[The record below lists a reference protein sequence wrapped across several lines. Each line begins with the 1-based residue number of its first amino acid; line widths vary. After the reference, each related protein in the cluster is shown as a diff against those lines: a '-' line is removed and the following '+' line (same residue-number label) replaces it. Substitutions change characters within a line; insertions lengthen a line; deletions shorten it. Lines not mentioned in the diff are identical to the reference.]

1 MALLQYILNCL
12 ILMVPTFFLVMVIIF
27 LLVRLLPGDPAIA
40 LAGDRAS
47 DADLA
52 AIRER
57 LGLNEPL
64 LMQFWLFLTNTLKGD
79 LGTSILM
86 RAPVIDVI
94 FNRLP
99 TTVFL
104 TVYAVCLSLIIAG
117 PLAFVAALNRGRWPD
132 NIIRSAFQV
141 GLSMPVFYIGLI
153 LLTFLAAQLRWFP
166 VGGYGETFPAQLYH
180 LFLPAIAV
188 ALYTSAIIMRNLRSA
203 VIEVLDAEYVQFARA
218 KGLPVR
224 LILGRHVLR
233 NALISTITLV
243 GLSIGNMMSGTLVTE
258 TVFAVPGVGRLM
270 LEAIFARDYPLIQGL
285 TLTFAVLVSLVFLL
299 TDLCQSALDPRI
311 RLT

>member
-1 MALLQYILNCL
+1 MATLQYIIKRLL
-12 ILMVPTFFLVMVIIF
+12 LMIPTFFLVMIIIF

-40 LAGDRAS
+40 IAGDRAS

-57 LGLNEPL
+57 LGLDRPL
-64 LMQFWLFLTNTLKGD
+64 WQQFWQFLINTLTGD
-79 LGTSILM
+79 LGRSILM
-86 RAPVIDVI
+86 RAPVVDIIV
-94 FNRLP
+94 NRLP
-99 TTVFL
+99 TTLFL
-104 TVYAVCLSLIIAG
+104 TVYAVLLSVVIAV

-132 NIIRSAFQV
+132 AAIRTVFQI

-166 VGGYGETFPAQLYH
+166 VGGYGENFTARLYH
-180 LFLPAIAV
+180 LFLPAVAV

-203 VIEVLDAEYVQFARA
+203 IIEVVDAEYVQFARA
-218 KGLPVR
+218 KGLPHR

-233 NALISTITLV
+233 NALISTVTLL

-270 LEAIFARDYPLIQGL
+270 LDAIFARDYPLIQGL
-285 TLTFAVLVSLVFLL
+285 TLTFAFLVSVVFLL
-299 TDLCQSALDPRI
+299 TDLVQSFLDPRM
-311 RLT
+311 RPS

>member
-1 MALLQYILNCL
+1 MALLQYIVNRL
-12 ILMVPTFFLVMVIIF
+12 ILMIPTFLLVMIIIF

-40 LAGDRAS
+40 IAGDRAS

-64 LMQFWLFLTNTLKGD
+64 LMQFWLFLINTLKGD

-94 FNRLP
+94 MNRLP

-104 TVYAVCLSLIIAG
+104 TVYAVLLSLVIAG

-132 NIIRSAFQV
+132 NVIRSAFQV

-166 VGGYGETFPAQLYH
+166 VGGYGETLSAQLYH

-188 ALYTSAIIMRNLRSA
+188 ALYTSAIIMRNLRSS

-224 LILGRHVLR
+224 LILGRARAAQRADLHHHAGGAFHRKHDER
-233 NALISTITLV
+233 NACHGD
-243 GLSIGNMMSGTLVTE
+243 GLCGSRRRAPHAGSHIRPRLSPDPGPDADLRSSRLAG
-258 TVFAVPGVGRLM
+258 VPSHRSVPER
-270 LEAIFARDYPLIQGL
+270 
-285 TLTFAVLVSLVFLL
+285 T
-299 TDLCQSALDPRI
+299 
-311 RLT
+311 

>member
-1 MALLQYILNCL
+1 MAGLLYILKRFAMM
-12 ILMVPTFFLVMVIIF
+12 IPTFILVMIIIF

-40 LAGDRAS
+40 IAGDKAS

-57 LGLNEPL
+57 LGLNDPL
-64 LMQFWLFLTNTLKGD
+64 LVQFWLFFTNTLQGD
-79 LGTSILM
+79 LGQSIMMRTS
-86 RAPVIDVI
+86 VSQVI
-94 FNRLP
+94 FDRLP

-104 TVYAVCLSLIIAG
+104 ACLAVTMSLLIAG

-132 NIIRSAFQV
+132 TVIRSVFQV
-141 GLSMPVFYIGLI
+141 GLSMPVFYIGLL
-153 LLTFLAAQLRWFP
+153 LLTFLAAHLRWFP
-166 VGGYGETFPAQLYH
+166 VGGQGEGFFGQLYY
-180 LFLPAIAV
+180 LFLPSMTV

-203 VIEVLDAEYVQFARA
+203 IIEVLDAEYVQFARA
-218 KGLPVR
+218 KGLPNR

-233 NALISTITLV
+233 NAMISTVTLL
-243 GLSIGNMMSGTLVTE
+243 GLSIGNLMSGTLVTE
-258 TVFAVPGVGRLM
+258 TVFAVPGLGRLM

-285 TLTFAVLVSLVFLL
+285 TLSFAVLVSVVFLL
-299 TDLCQSALDPRI
+299 TDLFQSLLDPRM

>member
-1 MALLQYILNCL
+1 MALLRDTLNRL
-12 ILMVPTFFLVMVIIF
+12 LLMIPTFILVMIIIF

-40 LAGDRAS
+40 IAGDRAS

-57 LGLNEPL
+57 LGLNQPL
-64 LMQFWLFLTNTLKGD
+64 LVQFWLFLTNTLRGD

-86 RAPVIDVI
+86 RAPVLDVI
-94 FNRLP
+94 VSRLP

-104 TVYAVCLSLIIAG
+104 SVYAVLFSLTIAG

-132 NIIRSAFQV
+132 TVIRTVFQV

-166 VGGYGETFPAQLYH
+166 VGGYGKTFTGQLYH
-180 LFLPAIAV
+180 LFLPAVTV

-203 VIEVLDAEYVQFARA
+203 VIEVVDAEYVQFARA
-218 KGLPVR
+218 KGLPNR

-233 NALISTITLV
+233 NALISTVTLI

-285 TLTFAVLVSLVFLL
+285 TLTFAVLVSLIFLL
-299 TDLCQSALDPRI
+299 TDLCQNVLDPRI

>member
-1 MALLQYILNCL
+1 MATIQYILKRL
-12 ILMVPTFFLVMVIIF
+12 ALMTVTFFLVMIIIF

-40 LAGDRAS
+40 IAGDRAS

-57 LGLNEPL
+57 LGLNQPL
-64 LMQFWLFLTNTLKGD
+64 VIQFWQFLSNTVQGD
-79 LGTSILM
+79 LGRSILM
-86 RAPVIDVI
+86 RAPVMDVI
-94 FNRLP
+94 ASRLP
-99 TTVFL
+99 TTLFL
-104 TVYAVCLSLIIAG
+104 TTYAVALSVLIAG

-132 NIIRSAFQV
+132 AVIRTVFQV

-166 VGGYGETFPAQLYH
+166 VGGYGDSFAERLYH
-180 LFLPAIAV
+180 LFLPSVAV

-203 VIEVLDAEYVQFARA
+203 IVEVVDAEYVEFARA
-218 KGLPVR
+218 KGLSAWQ
-224 LILGRHVLR
+224 ILGRHVLR
-233 NALISTITLV
+233 NALISTVTLL
-243 GLSIGNMMSGTLVTE
+243 GLSIGNLMSGTLVTE

-285 TLTFAVLVSLVFLL
+285 TLTFAVLVSIVFLL
-299 TDLCQSALDPRI
+299 TDLIQSALDPRM